1 VKIRLIAAAA
11 MIMVPLGYI
20 VPGASAQ
27 TGDAQVRIAHFSPD
41 APAVDVYVDAK
52 KVSNNVAYEKASNY
66 LALPAGSH
74 VVEIRATGTAPDST
88 PAVKASVDVAA
99 GKAYTV
105 AAIGKLANIQAK
117 VYTDD
122 NTPPPAGKVKLRVLH
137 NAPDVPAIDVAVKGG
152 STVVSKLSFP
162 EASAYMPLDPG
173 TYDLEVRAAGTTTV
187 LLASTVVLQP
197 GGVYTVA
204 AIGGA
209 DKPPKLRGLID
220 VPATGTATSTTAAAV
235 AAGGTPTSVVTGT
248 TKAPATTAVPAT
260 TKAPA
265 TTAAATT
272 LATTVPATTRPA
284 PTTAVAAT
292 LATTAPATTVPNT
305 TAVPDTTAAP
315 DTTAVPDTT
324 SAPDTTSV
332 PDTTATTDTT
342 PIGGVP
348 SGGGGLSGGGSAL
361 GLVALGGTAAAAL
374 ALALQRRRRYTR

>member
-1 VKIRLIAAAA
+1 MKIRLIATAA

-27 TGDAQVRIAHFSPD
+27 TGDALVRIAHFSPD

-74 VVEIRATGTAPDST
+74 VVEIRATGTAPDSA

-105 AAIGKLANIQAK
+105 AAVGKLANIQAK

-152 STVVSKLSFP
+152 ATVVSKLSFP
-162 EASAYMPLDPG
+162 EASAYLPLDPG

-248 TKAPATTAVPAT
+248 TTTP
-260 TKAPA
+260 
-265 TTAAATT
+265 
-272 LATTVPATTRPA
+272 
-284 PTTAVAAT
+284 
-292 LATTAPATTVPNT
+292 ATTAPATTVP
-305 TAVPDTTAAP
+305 
-315 DTTAVPDTT
+315 
-324 SAPDTTSV
+324 
-332 PDTTATTDTT
+332 ATKM
-342 PIGGVP
+342 
-348 SGGGGLSGGGSAL
+348 
-361 GLVALGGTAAAAL
+361 
-374 ALALQRRRRYTR
+374 